1 MNQAL
6 MKLTTASMNLKD
18 DQANIKN
25 IELNEIV
32 VRGGQL
38 SYKSIKPVRSMI
50 LIVTVLFLYFFGPLL
65 MGVLSHYISP
75 LDHLDP
81 TLVDH
86 LNFHLSVC
94 PIRHPLRFSVS
105 CGSQE
110 NTVQG
115 SSKHKCDQES
125 SCSAFNAVV
134 AAFPKIFPRSHHL
147 WTFMIHNFIIGASWK
162 VIMIFGICI

>member
-1 MNQAL
+1 
-6 MKLTTASMNLKD
+6 MNLKD

-50 LIVTVLFLYFFGPLL
+50 LIVTVLFLYFFGPVL
-65 MGVLSHYISP
+65 MGVLSHYIAP

-86 LNFHLSVC
+86 LSFHLSVC
-94 PIRHPLRFSVS
+94 PIRHPFWFSVS

-115 SSKHKCDQES
+115 SSKHKCNQES
-125 SCSAFNAVV
+125 SCSVFNVVV
-134 AAFPKIFPRSHHL
+134 AVFPKIFSRSHNL
-147 WTFMIHNFIIGASWK
+147 WTFMIHIFITGTSWK
-162 VIMIFGICI
+162 VIVIVGIYI